1 MDPEDMK
8 WGYENDGSNDY
19 VVSPYQMVARESK
32 YYLIC
37 NYDKY
42 NDISNYRVDR
52 MAEVRILE
60 HEPAKPFETLDGE
73 DHTKLDLSKYMA
85 EHIYMYSSPNV
96 HCRFRIRR
104 EMISDVI
111 DLFGL
116 DVEFSD
122 ETDEAVTV
130 SAYVNERAMWQFAKN
145 FAPDVLVL
153 EPKEMAQKVKDEA
166 ERTVAAYGTQG
177 V

>member
-1 MDPEDMK
+1 
-8 WGYENDGSNDY
+8 
-19 VVSPYQMVARESK
+19 
-32 YYLIC
+32 
-37 NYDKY
+37 
-42 NDISNYRVDR
+42 
-52 MAEVRILE
+52 
-60 HEPAKPFETLDGE
+60 
-73 DHTKLDLSKYMA
+73 MA

-122 ETDEAVTV
+122 ETDEGVTV
-130 SAYVNERAMWQFAKN
+130 SAHVNERAMWQFAKN

-153 EPKEMAQKVKDEA
+153 EPKVMAEKLRSEF
-166 ERTVAAYGTQG
+166 ERSLQAYQELNDGR
-177 V
+177 